1 MRVRL
6 FNAKFSPNL
15 GDGLLS
21 ECLEK
26 ALIENG
32 CSRSGTYSIDVAGR
46 TEYVL
51 GGTSRSSVLRLL
63 HIMPAKIR
71 RLLLKVPMAVAAK
84 FKWKP
89 HYRAHL
95 ENADAVVIGG
105 GNLFADLDL
114 NFPTKL
120 SLLLEEAKRRRLPVL
135 IYGVGVS
142 STWSDEGVRLLRNSM
157 KGSFIPYVAVRD
169 QESKENFDQR
179 FGVMLGREAIVVRD
193 PGLLISRFVEGLNQ
207 VHPVRT
213 VIGLCITGAVAIR
226 YHSTYQIEDN
236 ALEAWFSSLYN
247 DLDQSGYAVQLF
259 TNGSPEDVE
268 AAKRVVRRLELDGIQ
283 PALKPCLR
291 PSDPSEL
298 AELISTCA
306 LVVGFRMHALIAA
319 YSYGR
324 EIIALRW
331 DRKLD
336 SFMASVGLQDWVV
349 WPGDTSPKMVV
360 ERANELLLEKRNLGG
375 IAVVE
380 AFEDAANLSKEI
392 QALNK
397 RIAVAG
403 P

>member
-6 FNAKFSPNL
+6 FNAKYSPNL

-32 CSRSGTYSIDVAGR
+32 CSHSGTYSIDVAGR
-46 TEYVL
+46 TEYTP

-71 RLLLKVPMAVAAK
+71 RLLLKLPLAVAAK

-120 SLLLEEAKRRRLPVL
+120 SLLLDEAKRRRLPVL

-142 STWSDEGVRLLRNSM
+142 STWSDKGVNMLRNSM
-157 KGSFIPYVAVRD
+157 KGSHIPYVAVRD
-169 QESKENFDQR
+169 HDSKENFDKR
-179 FGVMLGREAIVVRD
+179 FGTTLGREAIVVRD
-193 PGLLISRFVEGLNQ
+193 PGLLISRFVGGLSQ
-207 VHPVRT
+207 TDHVRT
-213 VIGLCITGAVAIR
+213 VIGLCVTGAVAVR
-226 YHSTYQIEDN
+226 YHSTYQIEDSY
-236 ALEAWFSSLYN
+236 LEAWYSSLYN
-247 DLDQSGYAVQLF
+247 EMTRAGYAVQLF

-268 AAKRVVRRLELDGIQ
+268 AAKRVVRRLALDGVS
-283 PALKPCLR
+283 PNLKPCLR
-291 PSDPSEL
+291 PNDPSEL
-298 AELISTCA
+298 AALISTCA
-306 LVVGFRMHALIAA
+306 LVIGFRMHALIAA

-336 SFMASVGLQDWVV
+336 SFMTSVGLGDWIV
-349 WPGDTSPKMVV
+349 WPGDTSPQMVV
-360 ERANELLLEKRNLGG
+360 DRANELLLEKKNLDG

-392 QALNK
+392 QALK
-397 RIAVAG
+397 K
-403 P
+403 